1 MLIDKTVNSNGI
13 GSMFMLKAKYGY
25 REQSELIISS
35 DDSTPKID
43 AEQLDLLAES
53 SGIPAQLPNL

>member
-1 MLIDKTVNSNGI
+1 MLIDKTVNNNGI

-25 REQSELIISS
+25 RETAELIISS

-43 AEQLDLLAES
+43 AEQLDLLADS
-53 SGIPAQLPNL
+53 TGSPAELPKM